1 MSDKRRI
8 FLSDSAVEH
17 EQFIP
22 QICGAHNTGARESL
36 IHRHR
41 IQQLQMLQTFHTE

>member
-22 QICGAHNTGARESL
+22 QISGAHTTGAHESL
-36 IHRHR
+36 VAEHR
-41 IQQLQMLQTFHTE
+41 IAVIQVL

>member
-22 QICGAHNTGARESL
+22 QISGAHTTGAQESL

-41 IQQLQMLQTFHTE
+41 IAVVQVL